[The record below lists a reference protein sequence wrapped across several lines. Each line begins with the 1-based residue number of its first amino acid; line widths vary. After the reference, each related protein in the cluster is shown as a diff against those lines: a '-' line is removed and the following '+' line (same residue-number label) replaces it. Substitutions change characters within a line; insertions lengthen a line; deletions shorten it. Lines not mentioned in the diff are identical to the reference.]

1 MLSQPTGGTAGAANI
16 RNRNARLPP
25 EVNRSGSSRYQ
36 PLSYCLLSPT
46 WAQTEEHALRRC
58 LYVRNLPFNITT
70 DEMYDIFGKFGGIR
84 QIRL

>member
-1 MLSQPTGGTAGAANI
+1 MQASHLCSLAEHMPA
-16 RNRNARLPP
+16 
-25 EVNRSGSSRYQ
+25 
-36 PLSYCLLSPT
+36 CLLLTCHP
-46 WAQTEEHALRRC
+46 LCRC